1 MKRRGFVLS
10 GMAAAT
16 TASAQRRKLLLPS
29 DIPDELGFRIMWSN
43 PVPPPDVSQW
53 RLEVKGLV
61 EKPQSFTLD
70 QLRALPQETQS
81 ARMKCV
87 QCWSARTDWGGFR
100 FGALLDLVKPAK
112 AVKVIRL
119 DCADRWYEHMT
130 LQEMLHPRVMMVL
143 GMAGKPLTPS
153 HGAPL
158 RLLDP
163 SKYGYKS
170 AKIVTSLSFLEDG
183 KGSMACDVGG
193 PYYSATGEIQAGYDT
208 PLESLS
214 EEARQSRILDPKAR
228 RKIKGGEITE
238 Y

>member
-1 MKRRGFVLS
+1 MKRRRFVLS
-10 GMAAAT
+10 AFATPALAAE
-16 TASAQRRKLLLPS
+16 SRRKLLLPS

-43 PVPPPDVSQW
+43 PVPAPDVSKWQ
-53 RLEVKGLV
+53 LEVKGLV
-61 EKPQSFTLD
+61 AKPQSFGLD
-70 QLRALPQETQS
+70 QLRALPQESQS

-87 QCWSARTDWGGFR
+87 QCWSARTTWSGFR
-100 FGALLDLVKPAK
+100 FAALLDLVEPLKTAK
-112 AVKVIRL
+112 AIRL

-130 LQEMLHPRVMMVL
+130 LQEMANPRVMMVL
-143 GMAGKPLTPS
+143 DMAGQPLTAL

-170 AKIVTSLSFLEDG
+170 AKIITTITFLEEG

-193 PYYSATGEIQAGYDT
+193 PFYSATGEIQAGYDT
-208 PLESLS
+208 PLDLMSK
-214 EEARQSRILDPKAR
+214 EARQSRILDPKVR
-228 RKIKGGEITE
+228 RPIKGGEITE